1 MSAASPIP
9 APPPVRLLGF
19 VHRESP
25 RQLAVLARSA
35 LAAYDL
41 KIDRLTLLGRHQNTM
56 FKLVTPD
63 GRRFVVRV
71 NIPRMRS
78 ELDIA
83 SEMAW
88 LAALHRDTDLVV
100 PRPLE
105 TRDGRLMTV
114 ASAPGVP
121 EPRSVAVFDWISG
134 RTVGDTLGVPV
145 LRRMGEALGRLQ
157 DHADRFVP
165 PPEFTGLTLDRA
177 WVFGK
182 EPPAL
187 AETGTD
193 GLWTDRRRGLV
204 RRAAARTQAVIDTL
218 HADRSALRFLHIDL
232 HSGNVMR
239 IPGGL
244 AVLDFDDS
252 QWAHPAQDVGIPL
265 YYFWVRENGERL
277 VAAFLEGYAAVRGNA
292 PDRRLLLQLIA
303 GRQLDLLAF
312 ILDREFIP
320 APEMPAYMEKVE
332 RRLTTLESL
341 VERG

>member
-1 MSAASPIP
+1 MSAASPAP

-19 VHRESP
+19 VHRDSP
-25 RQLAVLARSA
+25 RRLAVLARNA
-35 LAAYDL
+35 LAAYDVG
-41 KIDRLTLLGRHQNTM
+41 IDRLSLLGRHQNTM
-56 FKLVTPD
+56 FKLVTTD

-71 NIPRMRS
+71 NIPNMRS

-100 PRPLE
+100 PRPLA
-105 TRDGRLMTV
+105 TRDGALMTV
-114 ASAPGVP
+114 AAAPGVP
-121 EPRSVAVFDWISG
+121 EPRSVAVFDWIDG
-134 RTVGDTLGVPV
+134 RTVGDALGRPI
-145 LRRMGEALGRLQ
+145 LRQMGEALGRLQ

-165 PPEFTGLTLDRA
+165 PPVFTDLRLDSA

-182 EPPAL
+182 EPRAL

-193 GLWTDRRRGLV
+193 ALWTEERRGLV
-204 RRAAARTQAVIDTL
+204 RRAAERTQAVIDTL

-239 IPGGL
+239 IADGL

-252 QWAHPAQDVGIPL
+252 QWAHPVQDVGIPL
-265 YYFWVRENGERL
+265 FYFWVRENGERL
-277 VAAFLEGYAAVRGNA
+277 IASFLEGYAAVRGNV
-292 PDRRLLLQLIA
+292 PDRRVLFQLIA

-320 APEMPAYMEKVE
+320 AAEMPAYMEKVE
-332 RRLTTLESL
+332 RRLTVLESL